1 MSTVRRRRQA
11 DARPPLPAPFAPTP
25 PVVGAPDPEA
35 FLRSVGHALDAAR
48 AARRPL
54 TLVAMEVQPVAG
66 VDAEA
71 VLARVSEIVRRTVR
85 ASDGLWRDGA
95 QTLGLLLA
103 DADGPRA
110 EPALARIRLRLKGE
124 REATVRMGRAVAAPG
139 VDAATL
145 LEIASAD
152 RQLR

>member
-1 MSTVRRRRQA
+1 MSTVRRRRQT
-11 DARPPLPAPFAPTP
+11 DSRPPLPAPFAPTP
-25 PVVGAPDPEA
+25 PVVGPPDPEA

-54 TLVAMEVQPVAG
+54 TLVALEVQPARGVEPETVLGRVA
-66 VDAEA
+66 E
-71 VLARVSEIVRRTVR
+71 LVRRTVR

-95 QTLGLLLA
+95 LTLGLLLA

-145 LEIASAD
+145 LEIACAD
-152 RQLR
+152 RELR

>member
-1 MSTVRRRRQA
+1 MATVRQRRQT

-25 PVVGAPDPEA
+25 PVWGTPDPEA
-35 FLRSVGHALDAAR
+35 FLRSVAHALEAAR
-48 AARRPL
+48 AGRRPL
-54 TLVAMEVQPVAG
+54 TLVAMEVTAAPG
-66 VDAEA
+66 TNAEA
-71 VLARVSEIVRRTVR
+71 VLGRVAEIVRRTVR

-95 QTLGLLLA
+95 TTLGLLLA

-110 EPALARIRLRLKGE
+110 EPALARIRLRLRGE

-139 VDAATL
+139 LDAGTL
-145 LEIASAD
+145 LEIACAD

>member
-1 MSTVRRRRQA
+1 

-25 PVVGAPDPEA
+25 PVVGAPDPEG
-35 FLRSVGHALDAAR
+35 FLRSVGHALEAAR

-54 TLVAMEVQPVAG
+54 TLVALEVQPAPA

-71 VLARVSEIVRRTVR
+71 VLARIAELVRRTVR

-95 QTLGLLLA
+95 LTLGLLLA

-110 EPALARIRLRLKGE
+110 EPALARIRLRLRGE

-139 VDAATL
+139 VDAGTL
-145 LEIASAD
+145 LEIASA
-152 RQLR
+152 